1 MDDLDLELEEEIIKG
16 RKEVVLS
23 DDTKIKLKNAV
34 KKMEENMVRPQ
45 NIVGKTFEG
54 AGFSSKPETIIYKDF
69 EVGVPMSIQVELTN
83 RSLGFNSFKLLPLDD
98 EIIDFFEIS
107 YRPCGRI
114 PAGIST
120 NMVLKFT
127 PVVNK
132 TFHSHLKLL
141 SETGLVMVPIQ
152 CLKKECIIE
161 LETEVLNFG
170 DVIIYYIINLLF
182 IILFI

>member
-1 MDDLDLELEEEIIKG
+1 MDDYELDLDESEDKGG

-23 DDTKIKLKNAV
+23 EDQKQKLKQAV

-45 NIVGKTFEG
+45 NILGKNFEG
-54 AGFSSKPETIIYKDF
+54 AGFSSKPEAIVYKDF
-69 EVGVPMSIQVELTN
+69 EVGVPMTIQVELTN

-98 EIIDFFEIS
+98 EVIDFFDIG

-120 NMVLKFT
+120 NMTLKFT

-132 TFHSHLKLL
+132 SYYSHLKLL
-141 SETGLVMVPIQ
+141 SETGLVMIPIQ

-161 LETEVLNFG
+161 LETEILNFG
-170 DVIIYYIINLLF
+170 DVRDHFYY
-182 IILFI
+182 